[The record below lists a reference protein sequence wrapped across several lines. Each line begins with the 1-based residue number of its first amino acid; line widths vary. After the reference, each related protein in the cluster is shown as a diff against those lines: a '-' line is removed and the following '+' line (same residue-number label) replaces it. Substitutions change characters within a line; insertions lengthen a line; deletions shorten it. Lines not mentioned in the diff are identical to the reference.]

1 MKSYGVTI
9 QMKSLQLWVLLYE
22 TTCSSVV
29 NEIRLGIFYVVLFE
43 ETLESDIIDDLATQ
57 RKFV

>member
-9 QMKSLQLWVLLYE
+9 QMKSLQLWVLLYD

-29 NEIRLGIFYVVLFE
+29 NEIRLGIFYVV
-43 ETLESDIIDDLATQ
+43 
-57 RKFV
+57 